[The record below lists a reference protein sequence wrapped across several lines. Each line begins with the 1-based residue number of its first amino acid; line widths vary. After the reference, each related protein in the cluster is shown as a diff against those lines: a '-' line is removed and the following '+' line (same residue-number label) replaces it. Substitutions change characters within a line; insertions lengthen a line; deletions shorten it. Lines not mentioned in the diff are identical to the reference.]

1 MLNIEEVVDRV
12 GFQLSEILQEVE
24 KEKEEPPRLSQPT
37 YPLCSHEEES
47 VPTPSSSEDDIYE
60 AYMHFA
66 DELKKEE
73 EEKRIDVTYGVRH
86 TRERKRGRERTLSLF
101 FLSIISRFSFKDKYC
116 GSQKLEDTLRLGSM
130 ANGFHLELYSWKCWT
145 EK

>member
-73 EEKRIDVTYGVRH
+73 EEKRIDVTYGVRFPIVDW
-86 TRERKRGRERTLSLF
+86 L
-101 FLSIISRFSFKDKYC
+101 ISW
-116 GSQKLEDTLRLGSM
+116 TNHMLGYFVRV
-130 ANGFHLELYSWKCWT
+130 A
-145 EK
+145 